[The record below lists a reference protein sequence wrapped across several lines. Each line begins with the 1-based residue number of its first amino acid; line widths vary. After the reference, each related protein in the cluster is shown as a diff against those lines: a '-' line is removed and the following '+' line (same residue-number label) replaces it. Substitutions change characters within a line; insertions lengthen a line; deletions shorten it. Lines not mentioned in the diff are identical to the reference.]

1 VSLPPRH
8 KAIGLKWIF
17 KLKRDE
23 KGEIIKHK
31 ARVVARV
38 YVQKQGVDYDDLFAP
53 VARMEYIRML
63 VVVAAQE
70 KWLVHHMDVKSVF
83 LNGNL
88 NEEVYVSQPPGF
100 VAAGH
105 ELKVLK
111 LSKALYGLK
120 QEPGAWNQKLDASL
134 KEHKFTICTSEHG
147 MYIRGKGDSRV
158 VVGVYV
164 DDLIIRAASPSEV
177 DEFIDDLIIRA
188 ASPSEVDEF
197 KAEMQR
203 LFRMSDLGL
212 LSFYLGIEVKHTVVL
227 ITLSQGSYAKK
238 LLGKANLE
246 DCNSCAVPMEVKLKL
261 GKEESAP
268 SVDQTQYQSLMMGSL
283 RYLVHTRLDISFTV
297 RYLSLF
303 MEHPMQHT

>member
-1 VSLPPRH
+1 
-8 KAIGLKWIF
+8 
-17 KLKRDE
+17 
-23 KGEIIKHK
+23 
-31 ARVVARV
+31 
-38 YVQKQGVDYDDLFAP
+38 
-53 VARMEYIRML
+53 
-63 VVVAAQE
+63 
-70 KWLVHHMDVKSVF
+70 
-83 LNGNL
+83 
-88 NEEVYVSQPPGF
+88 
-100 VAAGH
+100 
-105 ELKVLK
+105 
-111 LSKALYGLK
+111 LYGLK
-120 QEPGAWNQKLDASL
+120 QEPSAWNQKLDASL

-147 MYIRGKGDSRV
+147 VYIRGKGDSRV

-164 DDLIIRAASPSEV
+164 DDS
-177 DEFIDDLIIRA
+177 IIRA